1 MTEFVLSAW
10 DQQPALMSLH
20 EFLREG
26 SEVSYRFINRLSHL
40 IQNLDISGSPHPFSP
55 GSRKNSWREW
65 DGKRV
70 CLCECFC
77 GSAHSCATFWRL
89 WNLMLVCVHMC
100 IYWPEFSRASCPE
113 PHTVFPVG
121 FPRSPLGRCCVFYNS
136 LCLCECVTAQLKRPP
151 RFAKYS
157 SLQLRWYFSA
167 ALTDS
172 SANAENCSSSS
183 SPADGLVQRS
193 GKCWLKLLSFQVG
206 VLSARLLPLWDLGLC
221 YCKEKGRYQVTVTQ
235 REESMVRKAR
245 RRASQWDSGMPMV
258 PLKSRESG
266 DVQMVLFVSWVFFC
280 QASLCIA

>member
-1 MTEFVLSAW
+1 MCICVSTGQSSAGHHAQSLTQCFLWASLAPHWAVAVSFITVCVCASAW
-10 DQQPALMSLH
+10 LRSSNGRHGLQNTAL
-20 EFLREG
+20 
-26 SEVSYRFINRLSHL
+26 
-40 IQNLDISGSPHPFSP
+40 
-55 GSRKNSWREW
+55 
-65 DGKRV
+65 
-70 CLCECFC
+70 C
-77 GSAHSCATFWRL
+77 SCADIFL
-89 WNLMLVCVHMC
+89 QHSQILQQMQK
-100 IYWPEFSRASCPE
+100 
-113 PHTVFPVG
+113 
-121 FPRSPLGRCCVFYNS
+121 
-136 LCLCECVTAQLKRPP
+136 TAAR
-151 RFAKYS
+151 
-157 SLQLRWYFSA
+157 
-167 ALTDS
+167 
-172 SANAENCSSSS
+172 SS